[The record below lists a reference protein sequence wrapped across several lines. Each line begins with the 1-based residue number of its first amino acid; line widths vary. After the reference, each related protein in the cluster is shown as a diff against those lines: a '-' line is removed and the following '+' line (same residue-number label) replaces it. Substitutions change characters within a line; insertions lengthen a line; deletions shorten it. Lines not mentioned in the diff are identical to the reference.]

1 MPSARITGRH
11 HPFQTTDSPSAGSS
25 LHRVVVV
32 GGGFGGL
39 HTVKSLRDAPV
50 QVTLIDRNNYH
61 LFQPLTYQV
70 ATGAL
75 SPDEIGKPL
84 RAIFRRK
91 PNVRVLL
98 AEVTGFDL
106 QARTVFMR
114 PAHEDCA
121 QSISYDT
128 LVVGTGSDY
137 SYFGHDDWRPLTL
150 QVKTLEQAL
159 DARGRILLAFEAAE
173 LESDARARASWLTFV
188 VIGGGST
195 GVEIAGQ
202 IAELAR
208 DTLPGDFRS
217 INPRAGRVL
226 LVEREERIL
235 PSFPP
240 SVSRRAAHSLQQL
253 GVTVLTG
260 RTVIGIE
267 PHSVRLQSRA
277 GATELAPARTVVW
290 AAGVTASPLA
300 RLLSEATGS
309 DADSSGRATVEPD
322 LTVAGHPDAIAIG
335 DMVRVRDPDT
345 GMPRVLP
352 GLAPV
357 AMQQGRYAGRL
368 IRDRLEGRRSPP
380 FRYRDKGSMATLG
393 RTRAVAD
400 LHGVLIAG
408 PVAWMLWLAVHLTY
422 LIGFENRVIVL
433 VRWGYN
439 FLTRGRAA
447 RWILGAP
454 ESAEAGR
461 GTSRALVGAG
471 ERGND

>member
-1 MPSARITGRH
+1 MASARVNGGRRPLH
-11 HPFQTTDSPSAGSS
+11 AADSRPAGSS

-39 HTVKSLRDAPV
+39 HTVKSLRAAPV

-84 RAIFRRK
+84 RAIFRGD

-114 PAHEDCA
+114 PAHEDCP

-137 SYFGHDDWRPLTL
+137 SYFGHEEWRPLTI

-159 DARGRILLAFEAAE
+159 DARARVLMAFEAAE

-217 INPRAGRVL
+217 IDPRASRVI

-240 SVSRRAAHSLQQL
+240 SLSRRAARSLEHL

-267 PHSVRLQSRA
+267 PHGVRLQSRDS
-277 GATELAPARTVVW
+277 ATELAPARTVVW
-290 AAGVTASPLA
+290 AAGVAPSPLA
-300 RLLSEATGS
+300 RSLAEAAGSEA
-309 DADSSGRATVEPD
+309 DRSGRVPVELD

-335 DMVRVRDPDT
+335 DMVSVRDPDT
-345 GMPRVLP
+345 GIPRVLP

-368 IRDRLEGRRSPP
+368 IRDRLEGRGSPP

-400 LHGVLIAG
+400 LHGVLIGG
-408 PVAWMLWLAVHLTY
+408 PVAWVLWLAVHLIY

-433 VRWGYN
+433 VRWGHN
-439 FLTRGRAA
+439 FLTHGRGA
-447 RWILGAP
+447 RWIIRAP
-454 ESAEAGR
+454 ESTHGG
-461 GTSRALVGAG
+461 GTSRTLVGAG
-471 ERGND
+471 ERAND

>member
-1 MPSARITGRH
+1 MASARVTRTRRPLH
-11 HPFQTTDSPSAGSS
+11 AADSRPTGSS

-84 RAIFRRK
+84 RAMFRGE

-106 QARTVFMR
+106 RTRTVFMR
-114 PAHEDCA
+114 PAHEDCP

-137 SYFGHDDWRPLTL
+137 SYFGHEDWRPLTL
-150 QVKTLEQAL
+150 EVKTLEQAL
-159 DARGRILLAFEAAE
+159 EARAGVLMAFEAAE

-195 GVEIAGQ
+195 GVEVAGQ

-217 INPRAGRVL
+217 IDPRAGRVL
-226 LVEREERIL
+226 LVEREDRIL

-240 SVSRRAAHSLQQL
+240 SLSRRAARSLEQL

-260 RTVIGIE
+260 RTVIEIE
-267 PHSVRLQSRA
+267 PHGVRLQRED
-277 GATELAPARTVVW
+277 GATELTPARTVVW

-300 RLLSEATGS
+300 RSLAEAAGSEA
-309 DADSSGRATVEPD
+309 DRAGRATVEPD
-322 LTVAGHPDAIAIG
+322 LTLAGHPDAIAIG
-335 DMVRVRDPDT
+335 DMVRVRDPDS
-345 GMPRVLP
+345 GIPRVLP

-368 IRDRLEGRRSPP
+368 IRDRLEGRGSPP

-393 RTRAVAD
+393 RTHAVAD
-400 LHGVLIAG
+400 LHGVLIGG
-408 PVAWMLWLAVHLTY
+408 PVAWVLWLLVHLTY

-439 FLTRGRAA
+439 FLTHGRAA
-447 RWILGAP
+447 RWIIRAP
-454 ESAEAGR
+454 ESAADGR
-461 GTSRALVGAG
+461 GTSRALVGAV
-471 ERGND
+471 ERANG

>member
-1 MPSARITGRH
+1 MASARVTRTRR
-11 HPFQTTDSPSAGSS
+11 PLRAADSRPAGSS

-39 HTVKSLRDAPV
+39 HTVKSLRGAPV

-84 RAIFRRK
+84 RAIFRRE

-106 QARTVFMR
+106 QTRNVFMR
-114 PAHEDCA
+114 PAHEDCS
-121 QSISYDT
+121 QSMSYDT

-137 SYFGHDDWRPLTL
+137 SYFGHEDWRPLTVE
-150 QVKTLEQAL
+150 VKTLEQAL
-159 DARGRILLAFEAAE
+159 EARARVLMAFEAAE
-173 LESDARARASWLTFV
+173 LESDARARASWLTFM

-217 INPRAGRVL
+217 IDPRAGRVL

-235 PSFPP
+235 PSFRP
-240 SVSRRAAHSLQQL
+240 SLSRRAARYLEQL

-260 RTVIGIE
+260 RTVIEIE
-267 PHSVRLQSRA
+267 PHGVRLQSGD
-277 GATELAPARTVVW
+277 GATELTPARTVVW
-290 AAGVTASPLA
+290 AAGVTASSLA
-300 RLLSEATGS
+300 RSLAEAAGSEA
-309 DADSSGRATVEPD
+309 DRAGRATVEPD
-322 LTVAGHPDAIAIG
+322 LTMAGHPDAIAIG
-335 DMVRVRDPDT
+335 DMVRVRDPDS
-345 GMPRVLP
+345 GIPRVLP

-368 IRDRLEGRRSPP
+368 IRDRLEGRESPP

-400 LHGVLIAG
+400 LHGVLIGG
-408 PVAWMLWLAVHLTY
+408 PVAWVLWLAVHLAY

-433 VRWGYN
+433 LRWAYN
-439 FLTRGRAA
+439 FLTHGRAA
-447 RWILGAP
+447 RWIIRGP
-454 ESAEAGR
+454 ESAAEGR

-471 ERGND
+471 ERAND

>member
-1 MPSARITGRH
+1 MASARVTR
-11 HPFQTTDSPSAGSS
+11 TRRSLRAADSRPAGSS

-39 HTVKSLRDAPV
+39 RTVKSLRDAPV

-84 RAIFRRK
+84 RAIFRGK

-106 QARTVFMR
+106 ETRTVFMR
-114 PAHEDCA
+114 PAQEDCPR
-121 QSISYDT
+121 SISYDT

-137 SYFGHDDWRPLTL
+137 SYFGHEDWRPLTL
-150 QVKTLEQAL
+150 EVKALEQAL
-159 DARGRILLAFEAAE
+159 EARARLLMAFEAAE
-173 LESDARARASWLTFV
+173 LESDAGARASWLTFV

-217 INPRAGRVL
+217 IDPRAGRVL
-226 LVEREERIL
+226 LVEREARIL

-240 SVSRRAAHSLQQL
+240 SLSSRAARSLEQL

-260 RTVIGIE
+260 RTVIDIG
-267 PHSVRLQSRA
+267 PHGVRLQSGD
-277 GATELAPARTVVW
+277 GATQRTPARTVVW

-300 RLLSEATGS
+300 RSLAEAAGSEA
-309 DADSSGRATVEPD
+309 DRAGRATVEPD
-322 LTVAGHPDAIAIG
+322 LTLAGHPDAIAIG
-335 DMVRVRDPDT
+335 DMVRVRDPDS
-345 GMPRVLP
+345 GIPRVLP

-357 AMQQGRYAGRL
+357 AMQQGRYAGHL
-368 IRDRLEGRRSPP
+368 IRDRLEGRASPP
-380 FRYRDKGSMATLG
+380 FRYRDKGSIATLG

-400 LHGVLIAG
+400 LHGVRIGG
-408 PVAWMLWLAVHLTY
+408 PAAWALWLAVHLTY

-439 FLTRGRAA
+439 FLTHGRAA
-447 RWILGAP
+447 RWIIRAP
-454 ESAEAGR
+454 ESAGEGR
-461 GTSRALVGAG
+461 DPSRALVGAG
-471 ERGND
+471 GRAND